1 MIAALKLIT
10 QDASRQ
16 YCRTRILHVYVQQ
29 VIFISYQH
37 LISRVNSVHVAGE
50 EKVRLMLFLQ
60 LFSRICLR
68 NSTLLYYFCKLS
80 GSHLPAVAGARD
92 IFEVRTTVCKEQM
105 G

>member
-16 YCRTRILHVYVQQ
+16 YCRTRILHVHVQQ

-37 LISRVNSVHVAGE
+37 LISVHVAGE